1 MYVNLVDLLDCRRMG
16 TKVKTFRSV
25 GELSAYTKRTDK
37 VFSRVVAKRDKLL
50 RVLLR
55 LLV

>member
-25 GELSAYTKRTDK
+25 GELSTYTKRTDK

-55 LLV
+55 RLV

>member
-37 VFSRVVAKRDKLL
+37 VFSRVVVKKDKLL
-50 RVLLR
+50 KVLLKT
-55 LLV
+55 LI

>member
-37 VFSRVVAKRDKLL
+37 VFSRVVVKRDKLL
-50 RVLLR
+50 KVLLKT
-55 LLV
+55 LI